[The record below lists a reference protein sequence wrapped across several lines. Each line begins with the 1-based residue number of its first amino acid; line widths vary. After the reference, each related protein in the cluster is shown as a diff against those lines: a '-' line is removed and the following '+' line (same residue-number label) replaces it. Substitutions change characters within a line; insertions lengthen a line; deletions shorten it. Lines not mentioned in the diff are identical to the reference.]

1 MKQKKLIVRSFLA
14 TLLLVALFSCS
25 KKDIAGGNNQGT
37 PIVSSFQQNA
47 NPYDSYFAQY
57 SKNTVKSLFE
67 ISNTKIGYEGWVVKV
82 DSIINSLDVSA
93 FSSIIGDLEQLN
105 DSSDKQLFNTFFT
118 NLATMNAYRSAEIVE
133 NQVYTSNRNQ
143 NEKNA
148 CLFLLSYMKTI
159 VASIED
165 TQDYLPDGWHDNY
178 LDCMRE
184 IHANMNWIQWTQF
197 IIGIPES
204 FLWEV
209 ASCMWDAAHVHQDEQ

>member
-1 MKQKKLIVRSFLA
+1 MKLFLA

-25 KKDIAGGNNQGT
+25 KKDTVGGNNQET
-37 PIVSSFQQNA
+37 PMVSLSQQNS
-47 NPYDSYFAQY
+47 NPYDGYFAQY
-57 SKNTVKSLFE
+57 SKNAVKSLFE
-67 ISNTKIGYEGWVVKV
+67 ISNTKIEYEEWVVKV

-105 DSSDKQLFNTFFT
+105 DSTDKQLFNMFFT
-118 NLATMNAYRSAEIVE
+118 NLATMNAFRSAEIVE
-133 NQVYTSNRNQ
+133 NQVFTSNRSQ

-159 VASIED
+159 VASIEE
-165 TQDYLPDGWHDNY
+165 TQDYLPGGWHDRY

-184 IHANMNWIQWTQF
+184 NHANMNWIQWTEF

-209 ASCMWDAAHVHQDEQ
+209 ASCMWDATHVDEQ